1 VKFGKAFGLNV
12 TVLSTSISKR
22 EEALTL
28 LGADKF
34 VISSDQDQMAVKYTG
49 LLKVD
54 YYPLDFVELMVM
66 SSIFFCR
73 PCLSHWTS

>member
-1 VKFGKAFGLNV
+1 LNV

-54 YYPLDFVELMVM
+54 NQPLGFVELMVM
-66 SSIFFCR
+66 NIIFFYR
-73 PCLSHWTS
+73 PWLSHWTS